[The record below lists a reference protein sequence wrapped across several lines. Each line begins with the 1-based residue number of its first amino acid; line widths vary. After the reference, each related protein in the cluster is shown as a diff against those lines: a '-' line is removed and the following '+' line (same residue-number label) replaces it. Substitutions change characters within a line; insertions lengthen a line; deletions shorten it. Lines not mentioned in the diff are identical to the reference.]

1 MIKEIWELLRLE
13 HGFMYALGV
22 VVGIVVSVGLDFSL
36 KCLVLGMLTA
46 IFCQASAFAL
56 NDYFDYEV
64 DLANRRFDRPLVR
77 GELSRRSA
85 LVLAILLAPLGFISA
100 YMISFRAFLLA
111 FAITLLGYAYNIK
124 LKEFGLIGNI
134 YIAFSMSTPFI
145 FGSFVVTD
153 TLTPQAGL
161 LATIAFLSG
170 VAREIMKGIEDVEGD
185 ALRNARTIARVKGV
199 EFAARVSS
207 ILFILAVSLSPIPF
221 LVLEE
226 YKFDL
231 KYLIPVA
238 ITDVVLV
245 KVSLDLL
252 KRHEKESIKRY
263 RRLTLLALLFGL
275 IGFLLGAV

>member
-1 MIKEIWELLRLE
+1 MIKAIWELLRLE

-22 VVGIVVSVGLDFSL
+22 VVGIVVSAGLDFSL
-36 KCLVLGMLTA
+36 ECLILGMLTA

-56 NDYFDYEV
+56 NDYIDYEV

-100 YMISFRAFLLA
+100 YLISFNAFLLA

-134 YIAFSMSTPFI
+134 YIAFSMSAPFI
-145 FGSFVVTD
+145 FGSFVVAD

-185 ALRNARTIARVKGV
+185 ALRNARTIARIKGV
-199 EFAARVSS
+199 EFAARLSS
-207 ILFILAVSLSPIPF
+207 ALFVFAVLLSPIPF

-238 ITDVVLV
+238 ITDVMLV

-263 RRLTLLALLFGL
+263 RKLTLLALLFGL

>member
-36 KCLVLGMLTA
+36 VCLILGMLTA

-100 YMISFRAFLLA
+100 YLISFNAFLLA

-134 YIAFSMSTPFI
+134 YIAFSMSAPFI
-145 FGSFVVTD
+145 FGSFVVAD